1 MSVNTP
7 HNLIDEFIAKVD
19 IEEQKKLIQVKN
31 YLSKLEEQKKENDI
45 KLFMQQEKIEYL
57 ENEIKDYDEI
67 FGFSEE
73 MSLKEKKKQN
83 DKMNKEEKNILKSSD
98 KSVQEQYEKDMQD
111 ADDMVDLSIQ
121 QQSMHY
127 EIHEIFENIK
137 QNIQVDKKAKFKQ
150 AKVDFYKCID
160 ILNNVINEDYAD
172 NLFSDLEEVLD
183 LFKSIY
189 EIDRKLQ
196 NLS

>member
-1 MSVNTP
+1 MSLNTP
-7 HNLIDEFIAKVD
+7 HNLIDEFISKVD
-19 IEEQKKLIQVKN
+19 IDEQKKLIQVKN
-31 YLSKLEEQKKENDI
+31 YLYKLEEQKKENDI

-57 ENEIKDYDEI
+57 ESEIKDYDEI

-83 DKMNKEEKNILKSSD
+83 DKMNKEEKNILKLSD

-111 ADDMVDLSIQ
+111 ADDMVDLSLH

-160 ILNNVINEDYAD
+160 IFNNVLNEDYAE

>member
-7 HNLIDEFIAKVD
+7 HNLIDEFISNVD
-19 IEEQKKLIQVKN
+19 IDEQKKLIQVKN
-31 YLSKLEEQKKENDI
+31 YICKLEEQKKENDI

-57 ENEIKDYDEI
+57 ESEIKDYDEI

-83 DKMNKEEKNILKSSD
+83 DKMNKEEKNILKLSD

-111 ADDMVDLSIQ
+111 ADDMVDLSLH

-160 ILNNVINEDYAD
+160 IFNNVINEDYAET
-172 NLFSDLEEVLD
+172 LFSDLEEVLD

>member
-1 MSVNTP
+1 MSVSTP
-7 HNLIDEFIAKVD
+7 HNLIDEFISKVD
-19 IEEQKKLIQVKN
+19 INEQKKLIQVKN
-31 YLSKLEEQKKENDI
+31 YLYKLEEQKKENDI
-45 KLFMQQEKIEYL
+45 KLFIQQEKIEYL
-57 ENEIKDYDEI
+57 ESEIKDYDEI
-67 FGFSEE
+67 FGFSED

-83 DKMNKEEKNILKSSD
+83 DKMNKEEKNILKLSD

-111 ADDMVDLSIQ
+111 ADDMVDLSLH

-160 ILNNVINEDYAD
+160 IFNNVINEDYAE
-172 NLFSDLEEVLD
+172 NLFSDLEEVFD

>member
-7 HNLIDEFIAKVD
+7 HNLIDEFISKVD
-19 IEEQKKLIQVKN
+19 IDEQKKLIQVKN

-57 ENEIKDYDEI
+57 ESEIKDYDEI

-111 ADDMVDLSIQ
+111 ADDMVDLSLH

-160 ILNNVINEDYAD
+160 IFNNVINEDYAE
-172 NLFSDLEEVLD
+172 NLFSDLEEVID